1 MRTVAGHWN
10 FSGLTAALLA
20 LDSLR
25 ITETGI
31 RSHDSMA
38 AACDAVSTGM
48 LTRPDPRLASKA
60 AAGPGQQPQAL

>member
-1 MRTVAGHWN
+1 LEL
-10 FSGLTAALLA
+10 FGLDSALFA

-31 RSHDSMA
+31 RSHDSVT